1 MGPDEIWD
9 VIFNSEVDGDSAMEA
24 SNNQLTNREG
34 TWRLW
39 CKVLI
44 HDTIIEMKTWDGAI
58 ILETELDLFK
68 FKQFESE
75 IILLTIRWY
84 LKYSLSDLS

>member
-34 TWRLW
+34 T
-39 CKVLI
+39 
-44 HDTIIEMKTWDGAI
+44 
-58 ILETELDLFK
+58 
-68 FKQFESE
+68 
-75 IILLTIRWY
+75 
-84 LKYSLSDLS
+84 